1 MSTSTEFLPR
11 HSGLSL
17 SDYYPRPSGAAV
29 ETAAR
34 DDRRVILRSLKNL
47 TWIALFSLAVPALTL
62 VDAQLTGGGPSE
74 ASATEIAQELLLLI
88 SAVVFWTAATRS
100 VEMRPILQLAAGLFA
115 AMLVRELDYF
125 WDQVTHGFWV
135 YPMTMV
141 AAIAIIS
148 ASQQRT
154 SVLSAWAKYAQT
166 KSYLLVLVGL
176 LIVLVLSRTFGS
188 QVTWRPILGDGNVAL
203 TKTVI
208 QEGLELF
215 GYLFVFWG
223 AIEIAGSCP
232 TRDRSLRGRLATVY
246 DALESLF
253 KPRPQV

>member
-1 MSTSTEFLPR
+1 MSTSTEFLPWA
-11 HSGLSL
+11 SGLSL
-17 SDYYPRPSGAAV
+17 SDYYPRPTDRPV
-29 ETAAR
+29 ETAIR
-34 DDRRVILRSLKNL
+34 DDRRVILRSLKNFA
-47 TWIALFSLAVPALTL
+47 WITLFSLAVPALAL
-62 VDAQLTGGGPSE
+62 FDAQFIGSGSSE

-88 SAVVFWTAATRS
+88 SAVMFWSAATRS

-148 ASQQRT
+148 AGQQRT
-154 SVLSAWAKYAQT
+154 AVLSAWAKYAQT

-176 LIVLVLSRTFGS
+176 LIILVLSRTFGS
-188 QVTWRPILGDGNVAL
+188 QLLWRPILGNSDVAL

-223 AIEIAGSCP
+223 ATESWRQP
-232 TRDRSLRGRLATVY
+232 TTLSQTNC
-246 DALESLF
+246 
-253 KPRPQV
+253 Q